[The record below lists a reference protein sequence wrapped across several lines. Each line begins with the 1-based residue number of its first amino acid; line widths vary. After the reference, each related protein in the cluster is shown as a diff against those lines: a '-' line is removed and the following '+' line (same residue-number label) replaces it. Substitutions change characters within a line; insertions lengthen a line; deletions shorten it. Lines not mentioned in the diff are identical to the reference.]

1 MSRVVCEKELCSGCL
16 ACVVACMD
24 QHYDET
30 ETDALSP
37 RIYEKRVSE
46 RTGLMNYVTRNCM
59 HCPDAPCMKVCPLK
73 VFERDEQGFVIA
85 VHQNKCIGCKRCLE
99 VCPYD
104 VPRFNAD
111 NQIVKCDGCTVR
123 VANGLE
129 PACVRA
135 CNTGA
140 LRVTDEM
147 E

>member
-1 MSRVVCEKELCSGCL
+1 MSKVVCDESLCSGCL

-30 ETDALSP
+30 QADALSP
-37 RIYEKRVSE
+37 RIYEKWTSE
-46 RTGLMNYVTRNCM
+46 SSGLVRYRTRSCE
-59 HCPDAPCMKVCPLK
+59 HCKDAPCISACPMKVLEK
-73 VFERDEQGFVIA
+73 TEGGYVAAAHIEQ
-85 VHQNKCIGCKRCLE
+85 CIGCKNCAK
-99 VCPYD
+99 VCPHN
-104 VPRFNAD
+104 VPRFNGEGKL
-111 NQIVKCDGCTVR
+111 VKCDGCAVR

-140 LRVTDEM
+140 LRLE